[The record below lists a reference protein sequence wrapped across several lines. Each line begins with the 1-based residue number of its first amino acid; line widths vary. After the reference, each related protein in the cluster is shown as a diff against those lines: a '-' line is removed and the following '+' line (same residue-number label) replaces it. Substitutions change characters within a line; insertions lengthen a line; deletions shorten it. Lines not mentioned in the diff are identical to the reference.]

1 MTAPM
6 PNDRP
11 VPYISCVVPAYNE
24 AGNIEALLDA
34 LRLELGKTGS
44 RFEVIVVDDG
54 STDATAERVI
64 GRSTGQTVRLVQ
76 LSRNFGK
83 ENALTAGIDHASGDV
98 VILLDADLQHP
109 VNVIPEML
117 KRWREGYDMVY
128 AVQTR
133 RDQMSAARRF
143 ATRFFYSLLSRLSHI
158 DIPEDAGDFRLLD
171 RKVVDA
177 LRSLPERGRFMKGL
191 YSWVGFKK
199 IGVPYS
205 AERRAAGKSK
215 FSLRRLGELALTGIT
230 SFSEWPLRI
239 WSMIGAGISLLAL
252 LYASWIV
259 IETLAFGV
267 DVPGWATLSVAVMFF
282 GGVQLLSIGIL
293 GEYIGRIFNEVKQR
307 PPYLIAR
314 RYGFSEN
321 QPPGQH

>member
-1 MTAPM
+1 M
-6 PNDRP
+6 PSDRAA
-11 VPYISCVVPAYNE
+11 PYISCVVPAYNE
-24 AGNIEALLDA
+24 ARNIEALLDA
-34 LRLELGKTGS
+34 LHLELGKTGS
-44 RFEVIVVDDG
+44 RFEIIVIDDG
-54 STDATAERVI
+54 STDATAELVI
-64 GRSTGQTVRLVQ
+64 GRSADQTVRLVQ

-83 ENALTAGIDHASGDV
+83 ENALTAGIDHASGNV

-109 VNVIPEML
+109 VSVIPEML

-128 AVQTR
+128 AVQIR
-133 RDQMSAARRF
+133 RDQMSVMRRLG
-143 ATRFFYSLLSRLSHI
+143 TRFFYSLLSRLSHI

-171 RKVVDA
+171 RKVVEA

-199 IGVPYS
+199 IGVPFS
-205 AERRAAGKSK
+205 TELRAAGKSK
-215 FSLRRLGELALTGIT
+215 FNLRKLGELALTGIT

-239 WSMIGAGISLLAL
+239 WSMIGAGISLLAF

-259 IETLAFGV
+259 IETLAFGI

-293 GEYIGRIFNEVKQR
+293 GEYVGRIFNEVKRR
-307 PPYLIAR
+307 PPYLITR
-314 RYGFSEN
+314 RHGFSEN
-321 QPPGQH
+321 QSPPGQY

>member
-1 MTAPM
+1 MPSDRTA
-6 PNDRP
+6 
-11 VPYISCVVPAYNE
+11 PYISCVVPAYNE
-24 AGNIEALLDA
+24 ARNIESLIDA
-34 LRLELGKTGS
+34 LHLELGKTGS
-44 RFEVIVVDDG
+44 RFEIIVVDDG
-54 STDATAERVI
+54 STDATADLVI
-64 GRSTGQTVRLVQ
+64 RRSASQAVRLVQ

-109 VNVIPEML
+109 VSVIPEML
-117 KRWREGYDMVY
+117 RRWREGYDMVY
-128 AVQTR
+128 AVQIR
-133 RDQMSAARRF
+133 RDQMSVARRLG
-143 ATRFFYSLLSRLSHI
+143 TRFFYSLLSRLSRI

-199 IGVPYS
+199 IGVPFS
-205 AERRAAGKSK
+205 AELRAAGQSK
-215 FSLRRLGELALTGIT
+215 FNLRELGELALTGIT

-259 IETLAFGV
+259 IETLAFGI
-267 DVPGWATLSVAVMFF
+267 DVPGWATLTVAVMFF

-293 GEYIGRIFNEVKQR
+293 GEYVGRIFNEVKRR

-314 RYGFSEN
+314 RHGFSEN
-321 QPPGQH
+321 QPPPGKH